1 MVTTYPDEEVTGIA
15 AETTPLLA
23 GRHDDLTELVP
34 RDHEDDVFQ
43 EVWLMVRNAAPMV
56 VTGLLQHSIGL
67 TNIFA
72 VGHLGKTEL
81 GAVSLS
87 IMTANVTGYAV
98 FQGMATALDTLCPQA
113 FGSDMK
119 LHVGLYFQK
128 MLVLLWLL
136 IIPIGI
142 FWFNAGRILGWMVPD
157 KDTADLAGVYLRI
170 LLFGTPGLAA
180 FESGKRFVQAQG
192 IFHATTY
199 VLLIVAPLN
208 VAINWLLVWRM
219 ELGFIGAPMSA
230 ALSNNFLAL
239 FLFLYVYFVDGKQCW
254 NGFTTE
260 AFRKWGVMTRLAVP
274 GLLMLEAEYLAF
286 EVLTLAASHI
296 SRTQLAAQSV
306 LSPLIALTFQAPL
319 ALAIASSTRVAAL
332 IGAGLPRKARQ
343 SAQLAAIGSCVVGS
357 LNFVFMTT
365 LGVSAAKFLAPEETV
380 IEQVVKVMPM
390 IATFQLFD
398 SVATTLNGVLRGL
411 GKQAIGS
418 IISIVCYYFIAMPV
432 SFTAAFG
439 LGLELLG
446 LWSGIAVALSL
457 NSIIVGGFLIYVAPW
472 DQAVLAARERNL
484 KAAE

>member
-1 MVTTYPDEEVTGIA
+1 
-15 AETTPLLA
+15 
-23 GRHDDLTELVP
+23 
-34 RDHEDDVFQ
+34 
-43 EVWLMVRNAAPMV
+43 
-56 VTGLLQHSIGL
+56 
-67 TNIFA
+67 
-72 VGHLGKTEL
+72 
-81 GAVSLS
+81 
-87 IMTANVTGYAV
+87 MTANVTGYAV

-170 LLFGTPGLAA
+170 LLLGTPGLAA

-343 SAQLAAIGSCVVGS
+343 SAQ
-357 LNFVFMTT
+357 
-365 LGVSAAKFLAPEETV
+365 VSR
-380 IEQVVKVMPM
+380 Q
-390 IATFQLFD
+390 
-398 SVATTLNGVLRGL
+398 
-411 GKQAIGS
+411 
-418 IISIVCYYFIAMPV
+418 
-432 SFTAAFG
+432 
-439 LGLELLG
+439 
-446 LWSGIAVALSL
+446 
-457 NSIIVGGFLIYVAPW
+457 NSIF
-472 DQAVLAARERNL
+472 R
-484 KAAE
+484 

>member
-1 MVTTYPDEEVTGIA
+1 MVASRLDDEAPGGVT
-15 AETTPLLA
+15 ETTALLA
-23 GRHDDLTELVP
+23 GQQTDRTNDASF
-34 RDHEDDVFQ
+34 DHEVTLSS
-43 EVWLMVRNAAPMV
+43 EVWLLVRSAAPLV

-72 VGHLGKTEL
+72 VGHLGKSEL

-98 FQGMATALDTLCPQA
+98 FMGMATALDTLCPQA
-113 FGSDMK
+113 YGSDKK

-136 IIPIGI
+136 TIPIGI
-142 FWFNAGRILGWMVPD
+142 LWVNAGRILGMMVPD
-157 KDTADLAGVYLRI
+157 RETADLAGVYLRI
-170 LLFGTPGLAA
+170 LLCGAPGIAA

-199 VLLIVAPLN
+199 VLMVVAPLN
-208 VAINWLLVWRM
+208 VAINWLLVWKL
-219 ELGFIGAPMSA
+219 ELGFIGAPISA
-230 ALSNNFLAL
+230 ALSNNLLAL

-260 AFRKWGVMTRLAVP
+260 AYRNWGVMTRLALP
-274 GLLMLEAEYLAF
+274 GLLMLEAEFLAF

-296 SRTQLAAQSV
+296 SSTQLAAQS
-306 LSPLIALTFQAPL
+306 
-319 ALAIASSTRVAAL
+319 
-332 IGAGLPRKARQ
+332 
-343 SAQLAAIGSCVVGS
+343 LAAVGACLVGS
-357 LNFVFMTT
+357 FNFVFMTT
-365 LGVSAAKFLAPEETV
+365 LGISAAQFLTSEETV
-380 IEQVVKVMPM
+380 VEQVVKVMPM

-418 IISIVCYYFIAMPV
+418 VVSIICYYIVAMPI

-439 LGLELLG
+439 LGWELVG
-446 LWSGIAVALSL
+446 LWTGIAVALSL
-457 NSIIVGGFLIYVAPW
+457 NSVIVGGYLIYVAPW
-472 DQAVLAARERNL
+472 DQAVLAARERNS
-484 KAAE
+484 KAGE